1 MFISAVQM
9 TTPIGKYVAG
19 NRGSSWCL
27 RHFPTKLLLHSR
39 IFPFFFYVDFDGDHD
54 LLEGPGLGYVD
65 WVYGPGLDDKY
76 RLDDPG
82 FRDPARRDNPGLSED
97 GLPCLSLGK
106 ASNSLNPIGCPG
118 QWWQINQRNKL

>member
-1 MFISAVQM
+1 MLLEIVVVVDVFVIFL
-9 TTPIGKYVAG
+9 
-19 NRGSSWCL
+19 RSSSFTVEYFL
-27 RHFPTKLLLHSR
+27 
-39 IFPFFFYVDFDGDHD
+39 FFFYVDFDGDHD

-118 QWWQINQRNKL
+118 QW